1 MELLAGSGG
10 ALGGADPIRGLCRDK
25 PWNVAISSMR
35 RGDIP
40 SVIALLNPIPE
51 VCYCEWEDA
60 DLLGLHVARDNR
72 HFNFAAHSDEGVVG
86 ALIGGSVGVRG
97 TISHVAVADG
107 WRRCGVGATLVQK
120 CLASFEGR
128 GIRRIF
134 VFTED
139 RNEIGSTFWDEMG
152 FSPTIGETTWERDL

>member
-1 MELLAGSGG
+1 MATLTGAKRALRGPDPTRAPGG
-10 ALGGADPIRGLCRDK
+10 DGL
-25 PWNVAISSMR
+25 WNVAISPMR

-40 SVIALLNPIPE
+40 SVIALMNPIPE

-60 DLLGLHVARDNR
+60 DLLGVHIARDDR

-97 TISHVAVADG
+97 TISHIAVADG
-107 WRRCGVGATLVQK
+107 WRRCGVGGTLAEK
-120 CLASFEGR
+120 CLAAFAAC

-139 RNEIGSTFWDEMG
+139 ENRAGSTFWGEMG
-152 FSPTIGETTWERDL
+152 FTPTIGETTWERDL